1 MILCCYIRS
10 YFLDQK
16 RNKLSKYNVQ
26 WKMLQK
32 VKKRC
37 EKYTLS
43 ISLSLSVSLSLS
55 LCLCLCLCLSLS
67 VCVRVCVCVCVCV
80 SVLESQKFD
89 VTPIEAVKVRD
100 EKENTNVSQF
110 QISNEKLQKPPKIT
124 KDLMVFLLVILKLC
138 LAYVIGSI

>member
-55 LCLCLCLCLSLS
+55 LCLCLCLSL
-67 VCVRVCVCVCVCV
+67 CVCVCVCACVCV

>member
-43 ISLSLSVSLSLS
+43 ISLSLFLSLCVSVSVSL
-55 LCLCLCLCLSLS
+55 CVCAC
-67 VCVRVCVCVCVCV
+67 VCVHVCVCV

>member
-55 LCLCLCLCLSLS
+55 LSVSVSLS
-67 VCVRVCVCVCVCV
+67 VSLCVCACVCVCV

>member
-55 LCLCLCLCLSLS
+55 LCLCLCLSL
-67 VCVRVCVCVCVCV
+67 CVCVCVCASVCV

>member
-55 LCLCLCLCLSLS
+55 LCLCLSLSLS
-67 VCVRVCVCVCVCV
+67 VCVRVCVCV

>member
-55 LCLCLCLCLSLS
+55 LCLCLSLCLSL
-67 VCVRVCVCVCVCV
+67 CVCVCVCV

-100 EKENTNVSQF
+100 EKENINVSQF
-110 QISNEKLQKPPKIT
+110 QISNEKPQKPPKIT
-124 KDLMVFLLVILKLC
+124 KDLMVFLLVFLKLC

>member
-1 MILCCYIRS
+1 MSSGKCY
-10 YFLDQK
+10 K
-16 RNKLSKYNVQ
+16 KLRRG
-26 WKMLQK
+26 
-32 VKKRC
+32 VK
-37 EKYTLS
+37 S
-43 ISLSLSVSLSLS
+43 ILSLS
-55 LCLCLCLCLSLS
+55 LCLCLSLFLSLCLCLSLCLS
-67 VCVRVCVCVCVCV
+67 LCVCVCVCV

>member
-1 MILCCYIRS
+1 
-10 YFLDQK
+10 
-16 RNKLSKYNVQ
+16 
-26 WKMLQK
+26 MLQK

-55 LCLCLCLCLSLS
+55 LCLCLSLSLS
-67 VCVRVCVCVCVCV
+67 VCVRVCVCV

-100 EKENTNVSQF
+100 EKENTNVSV
-110 QISNEKLQKPPKIT
+110 SNIK
-124 KDLMVFLLVILKLC
+124 
-138 LAYVIGSI
+138 

>member
-1 MILCCYIRS
+1 MSSGKCY
-10 YFLDQK
+10 K
-16 RNKLSKYNVQ
+16 KLRRG
-26 WKMLQK
+26 
-32 VKKRC
+32 VK
-37 EKYTLS
+37 S
-43 ISLSLSVSLSLS
+43 ILSLS
-55 LCLCLCLCLSLS
+55 LCLCLSLFLSLS
-67 VCVRVCVCVCVCV
+67 VSVSLSVSLCVCACVCVCVCV

>member
-1 MILCCYIRS
+1 
-10 YFLDQK
+10 
-16 RNKLSKYNVQ
+16 
-26 WKMLQK
+26 MLQK

-37 EKYTLS
+37 EKHTLS
-43 ISLSLSVSLSLS
+43 VSFSVSLS
-55 LCLCLCLCLSLS
+55 
-67 VCVRVCVCVCVCV
+67 V

-100 EKENTNVSQF
+100 EKENINVSQF

-124 KDLMVFLLVILKLC
+124 KDLMVFLLVFLKLC

>member
-1 MILCCYIRS
+1 MSSGKCY
-10 YFLDQK
+10 K
-16 RNKLSKYNVQ
+16 KLRRG
-26 WKMLQK
+26 
-32 VKKRC
+32 VK
-37 EKYTLS
+37 S
-43 ISLSLSVSLSLS
+43 ILSLS
-55 LCLCLCLCLSLS
+55 LCLCLSLFLSLS
-67 VCVRVCVCVCVCV
+67 VSVSLSVSLCVCACVCLCVCVCV

>member
-1 MILCCYIRS
+1 MFSGKCY
-10 YFLDQK
+10 K
-16 RNKLSKYNVQ
+16 KLRRG
-26 WKMLQK
+26 
-32 VKKRC
+32 VK
-37 EKYTLS
+37 S
-43 ISLSLSVSLSLS
+43 ILSLS
-55 LCLCLCLCLSLS
+55 LCLCLSLFLS
-67 VCVRVCVCVCVCV
+67 VSVSVSVSVSLCVCACVCV

>member
-1 MILCCYIRS
+1 
-10 YFLDQK
+10 
-16 RNKLSKYNVQ
+16 
-26 WKMLQK
+26 MLQK

-43 ISLSLSVSLSLS
+43 ISLSLFLSLCVSVSVSLSVS
-55 LCLCLCLCLSLS
+55 LCVCAC
-67 VCVRVCVCVCVCV
+67 VCVRV